1 MDRSVRE
8 ATDGCNDD
16 RFFTRWLMLELAIT
30 VVLVAVIAVGRPLLH

>member
-16 RFFTRWLMLELAIT
+16 RFFTRWMFVELAIT
-30 VVLVAVIAVGRPLLH
+30 AALGIVVVAGRFLLH